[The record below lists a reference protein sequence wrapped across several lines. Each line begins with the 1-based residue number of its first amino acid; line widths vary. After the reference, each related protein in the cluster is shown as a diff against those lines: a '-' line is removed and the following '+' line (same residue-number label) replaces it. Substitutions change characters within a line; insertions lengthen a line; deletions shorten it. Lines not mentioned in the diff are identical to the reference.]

1 MTLRPVHLPGQ
12 PAPASATY
20 EQMNVFGSPTGI
32 RVNATRGHPLPEAP
46 IGHGWAVVEGDADD
60 RWRAGVG

>member
-1 MTLRPVHLPGQ
+1 
-12 PAPASATY
+12 
-20 EQMNVFGSPTGI
+20 MNVFGSPTGI

-60 RWRAGVG
+60 R

>member
-32 RVNATRGHPLPEAP
+32 RVNATHWHPLPEAP

-60 RWRAGVG
+60 C